1 MKKAYLFPILFGAL
15 LLIFSAPIG
24 LLCRQ
29 LFFSGGETDLLNVLL
44 DGCVRGV
51 QLLGAVILALG
62 GVGAIFKK

>member
-1 MKKAYLFPILFGAL
+1 MKKSHLFLILLGAL

-29 LFFSGGETDLLNVLL
+29 LFFSGGETDMLNVLL

-51 QLLGAVILALG
+51 QLLGAVVLALG
-62 GVGAIFKK
+62 GAGAIFKK